1 MPVSRRIFLLIAAS
15 FLATLL
21 LSSGAASRTPA
32 SGGGNQGTASRTP
45 TGTWTDAVSELTAK
59 VLSHGT
65 AQSTVGLTVRNI
77 SSLSEEDV
85 AQIRRELRSE
95 LRGRGVR
102 LAAPKQASVE
112 IQVTLSENVEGYVW
126 VAEIQNGTS
135 RDIAIVSLP
144 RPPRETNHSTG
155 EALSVQKV
163 HLFEQAEPML
173 DFVPLDI
180 PPSAPPG
187 QATPNAQ
194 ALVLSLDGVSLYER
208 GPSYAQDR
216 QETAA
221 WQLKQLASITR
232 AGPWP
237 RDARGRLVIGQEN
250 SFDVFLPG
258 MKCDGTR
265 EPTLSL
271 TCHDGDEPWPLGT
284 GPLPRRSQTAAT
296 MSEGGAQSRR
306 SETAVTAPDSV
317 ATALAY
323 FAANRNFFDGRI
335 RFGEGQQAH
344 EAKVAPF
351 FSAAPIPSKTGML
364 WLLASLDGRAQL
376 LNANAESVASLDG
389 IGSDVVSLE
398 TGCQS
403 GWQVLAGGSGR
414 WDEADAVQ
422 AYEIVNR
429 KAVAAGAPVEFAGP
443 LTALWPLADGSGAI
457 AISHNLKTGNY
468 EAVRLSVHCGQ

>member
-32 SGGGNQGTASRTP
+32 SGGGNQGTASRPP
-45 TGTWTDAVSELTAK
+45 TGPWTDAVSELTAK
-59 VLSHGT
+59 ILSYGT
-65 AQSTVGLTVRNI
+65 PQGTVGLAVRNI

-126 VAEIQNGTS
+126 VAEIRNGTS

-144 RPPRETNHSTG
+144 RPPRETVHSAG

-163 HLFEQAEPML
+163 RLFEQAEPML
-173 DFVPLDI
+173 DFALLDI

-208 GPSYAQDR
+208 GLSHAQDR

-221 WQLKQLASITR
+221 WQLKQSASITR
-232 AGPWP
+232 AGPLP
-237 RDARGRLVIGQEN
+237 RDARGRLAMGQEN
-250 SFDVFLPG
+250 SFDLFLPG
-258 MKCDGTR
+258 MKCDGTTA
-265 EPTLSL
+265 PTLSL

-284 GPLPRRSQTAAT
+284 GPLPRRS
-296 MSEGGAQSRR
+296 
-306 SETAVTAPDSV
+306 ETA

-335 RFGEGQQAH
+335 RFGEGQEAH

-351 FSAAPIPSKTGML
+351 FSAAPISSKTGML

-376 LNANAESVASLDG
+376 LNANAESVASMDG
-389 IGSDVVSLE
+389 IGSDLVSLK

-414 WDEADAVQ
+414 FDEADAVQ
-422 AYEIVNR
+422 AYEIAKS

>member
-1 MPVSRRIFLLIAAS
+1 MPVSRRIFLPIAAS

-21 LSSGAASRTPA
+21 LSSGAASRTPT
-32 SGGGNQGTASRTP
+32 SGGGNQGAASRTP
-45 TGTWTDAVSELTAK
+45 TGPWTDAVSELTAK
-59 VLSHGT
+59 ILSYGT
-65 AQSTVGLTVRNI
+65 PQGTVGLTVRNI
-77 SSLSEEDV
+77 SSLSEEEV

-112 IQVTLSENVEGYVW
+112 IQVTLSENVDGYVW

-144 RPPRETNHSTG
+144 RPPRETIHSTG
-155 EALSVQKV
+155 EALSLQKV
-163 HLFEQAEPML
+163 RLFEQAEPML
-173 DFVPLDI
+173 DFAPLDI

-208 GPSYAQDR
+208 GPSFAQDR
-216 QETAA
+216 QEAAA
-221 WQLKQLASITR
+221 WQLKQSASITR
-232 AGPWP
+232 AGPLP
-237 RDARGRLVIGQEN
+237 RDARGRLVMGQEN

-258 MKCDGTR
+258 MKCTGTTA
-265 EPTLSL
+265 PALTLA
-271 TCHDGDEPWPLGT
+271 CHEGDEPWPIGGT
-284 GPLPRRSQTAAT
+284 GILPVDVVRAEPPERTSQLTGKMPVPLQ
-296 MSEGGAQSRR
+296 
-306 SETAVTAPDSV
+306 AV
-317 ATALAY
+317 AY

-335 RFGEGQQAH
+335 RFGEGQEAH
-344 EAKVAPF
+344 EVKVAPF
-351 FSAAPIPSKTGML
+351 YSAALISSKAGVL
-364 WLLASLDGRAQL
+364 WLLASLDGRVQL
-376 LNANAESVASLDG
+376 LNANAESVASMDG
-389 IGSDVVSLE
+389 IGSDLVSLE

-414 WDEADAVQ
+414 SDEADAVQ
-422 AYEIVNR
+422 AYEIANR
-429 KAVAAGAPVEFAGP
+429 KAVAAGAPVEFTGP

-457 AISHNLKTGNY
+457 AISHNLKTGSY

>member
-21 LSSGAASRTPA
+21 LSSGAAGRTPT

-59 VLSHGT
+59 ILSHGA
-65 AQSTVGLTVRNI
+65 AQSTVGLAVRNI

-135 RDIAIVSLP
+135 RDIAIVSLA
-144 RPPRETNHSTG
+144 RPPRETIHSTG

-163 HLFEQAEPML
+163 RLYEQAEPML
-173 DFVPLDI
+173 DFAPLDI

-187 QATPNAQ
+187 QATPNTQ
-194 ALVLSLDGVSLYER
+194 ALVLSLDGVSLCER

-216 QETAA
+216 QEAAA
-221 WQLKQLASITR
+221 WQLKQSASITR

-258 MKCDGTR
+258 MKCDGTT
-265 EPTLSL
+265 EPALSL

-284 GPLPRRSQTAAT
+284 GPLPRRSETAAT
-296 MSEGGAQSRR
+296 AP
-306 SETAVTAPDSV
+306 ETA

-323 FAANRNFFDGRI
+323 LAANRNFFDGRI
-335 RFGEGQQAH
+335 RFGEGQEAH

-376 LNANAESVASLDG
+376 LNANAESVASMEG
-389 IGSDVVSLE
+389 IGSDLVSLK

-403 GWQVLAGGSGR
+403 GWQVLASGSGR
-414 WDEADAVQ
+414 FDEADAVQ

-429 KAVAAGAPVEFAGP
+429 KAVAAGAPVEFAGS

-457 AISHNLKTGNY
+457 AISHNLKTGSY